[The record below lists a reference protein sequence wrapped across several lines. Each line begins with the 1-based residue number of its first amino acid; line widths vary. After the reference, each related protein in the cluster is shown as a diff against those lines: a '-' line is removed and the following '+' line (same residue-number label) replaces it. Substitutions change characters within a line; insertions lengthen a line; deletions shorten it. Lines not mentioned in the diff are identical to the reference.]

1 MSKERIKQIILSA
14 IAFSL
19 IIVGYLN
26 YNYDEKETIE
36 VSSDVNEVNIGDVQL
51 VNSEPDNSEL
61 VFNSEENNKFEEAIV
76 PNSEVTEKNG
86 SNIEQI
92 EYDTDNY
99 FTETKLERDRMNSE
113 MIDTYQKMLNSAEI
127 SNDQKAIAT
136 QEISKITNMK
146 NGIMISENL
155 IKNKGFQDVVIL
167 VSNNNVSVVIKT
179 VSLNQEQIAQ
189 IQNIVAREL
198 NIDVGNINICN
209 KY

>member
-26 YNYDEKETIE
+26 YNYDEKESIE

-99 FTETKLERDRMNSE
+99 FTETKLERDCMNSE

-198 NIDVGNINICN
+198 NIDVGNINISN

>member
-1 MSKERIKQIILSA
+1 MSKERMKQIILSA

-26 YNYDEKETIE
+26 YSYEGQETIE
-36 VSSDVNEVNIGDVQL
+36 VASDVNEVNIGDVQL

-61 VFNSEENNKFEEAIV
+61 VFNSEENNKLEEAIV
-76 PNSEVTEKNG
+76 PNSEVTEKND

-92 EYDTDNY
+92 EFDVDNY

-127 SNDQKAIAT
+127 SNEQKSIAT

-146 NGIMISENL
+146 NGVMISENL

-167 VSNNNVSVVIKT
+167 ISNNNVSVVIKT

-189 IQNIVAREL
+189 IQNIVSREL
-198 NIDVGNINICN
+198 NIDVGNINISN

>member
-198 NIDVGNINICN
+198 NIDVGNINISN